1 MPILVIVESPGKIK
15 KISEYLG
22 DNYIVKASF
31 GHCRDLDPKSISKDV
46 ENNFK
51 PTYKIINGKNKVVR
65 ELRGYAKECSEVIL
79 AADEDREGEIYY
91 FLPIVADAESGFGGV
106 LTTHELVKALIEAG
120 ADDLG
125 GIAPEPDHINPNK
138 DWPNLSS
145 LESELKD
152 REVELK
158 LRMPVYDEYIKD
170 KWCPKP
176 TMQALNNM
184 LAKNSSPVLT

>member
-1 MPILVIVESPGKIK
+1 M
-15 KISEYLG
+15 
-22 DNYIVKASF
+22 
-31 GHCRDLDPKSISKDV
+31 
-46 ENNFK
+46 
-51 PTYKIINGKNKVVR
+51 
-65 ELRGYAKECSEVIL
+65 ELRANLFS
-79 AADEDREGEIYY
+79 
-91 FLPIVADAESGFGGV
+91 
-106 LTTHELVKALIEAG
+106 LIEAG

-170 KWCPKP
+170 KLSPKP
-176 TMQALNNM
+176 TIQALNNM